1 MDSQLIDRDLRNCK
15 PLPCSGQKE
24 KKLRGPFRLSRV
36 ADYFQASEAHRY
48 ALMNELMFIKSSG
61 ERFRASIELVRA
73 LGGSWK
79 HREKEKN
86 AGIEKAVELFE
97 GSAQ

>member
-1 MDSQLIDRDLRNCK
+1 M
-15 PLPCSGQKE
+15 
-24 KKLRGPFRLSRV
+24 FRPGRV

>member
-1 MDSQLIDRDLRNCK
+1 
-15 PLPCSGQKE
+15 
-24 KKLRGPFRLSRV
+24 
-36 ADYFQASEAHRY
+36 
-48 ALMNELMFIKSSG
+48 MNELMFIKSSG

-86 AGIEKAVELFE
+86 AGIEKAVERFE